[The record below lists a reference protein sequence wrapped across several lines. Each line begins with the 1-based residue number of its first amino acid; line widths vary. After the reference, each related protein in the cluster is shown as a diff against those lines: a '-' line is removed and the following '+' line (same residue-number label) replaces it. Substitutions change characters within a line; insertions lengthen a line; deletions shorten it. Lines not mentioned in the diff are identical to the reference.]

1 MCLVSATMPVICVRQ
16 LGISLHAHILA
27 LLRCGVYL
35 KHVMK
40 LDVFAA
46 EVQGFGLHCWLL
58 ALSLVSHMTLLQP
71 NPFQQHDLQLYST
84 LSLLS
89 CGIGMRTPRSAS
101 DPQTSMA

>member
-35 KHVMK
+35 KYVTK

-46 EVQGFGLHCWLL
+46 EVQGFGLHYWLL
-58 ALSLVSHMTLLQP
+58 ALSLVSHMSLLQP
-71 NPFQQHDLQLYST
+71 NPIST
-84 LSLLS
+84 
-89 CGIGMRTPRSAS
+89 A
-101 DPQTSMA
+101 